1 MLPTVFVVSVG
12 ISSERL
18 RQKNIACSHPDSLL
32 VAGSV
37 DVAFF
42 DKTGTLTK
50 QGMELILIS
59 CNGEQKDEGMLDPL
73 CRFGMAV
80 CHTLTTTAKGELVG
94 TQVDKA
100 MFVAAG
106 EVLQMKG
113 DNPQIQ
119 IAGQRYHTLKQFEFD
134 NERQT
139 QSVIAA
145 DRNGAT
151 FVFVKGSP
159 EAIRARCMPFTI
171 PSSYQESVGKSA
183 KLAVYQL
190 AMAFKAFNSKVDL
203 SSVSRDDIEANL
215 FFGGFLNFRN
225 SLRDEAPEVLR
236 ELAEANI
243 PTAMITGDNVL
254 TGVTI
259 AREGGMMHPDRP
271 VLVARKVSKKCVE
284 WVDFDTGDVA
294 ASSQEAIFDMVDKGA
309 HLAVTGEAWNTLQ
322 KCSSDY
328 TSKIAKHIRVFGRC
342 SPSDK
347 VAVVTSFVESG
358 SVTLMCGDGQNDCG
372 SIKTAHVGV
381 ALSSAEASIVA
392 PFTSLDKNITAVPEV
407 LREGRCCTASA
418 LSAYSFLI
426 LYGQVEAYTIAI
438 SAYLAI
444 YLSEWCWIMYDA
456 VWSLSLTFSLPLAK
470 AAARL
475 TPRRP
480 TASLLG
486 KETVFSVCGVLVWN
500 LLYLIIAMVA
510 LWNQDWFQCRKW
522 GLQSVAS
529 FQAIGDSY
537 ESSVLFIMIGFQ
549 GIASAMS
556 LNFGYSFRK
565 GWLSNYV
572 FVFFSCTWMLFQ
584 FIITLYPSNFS
595 CIWRVNC
602 SNEVREPET

>member
-1 MLPTVFVVSVG
+1 
-12 ISSERL
+12 
-18 RQKNIACSHPDSLL
+18 
-32 VAGSV
+32 VAGNV
-37 DVAFF
+37 DIAFF

-50 QGMELILIS
+50 QGMELISMTCKDDKGLLALI
-59 CNGEQKDEGMLDPL
+59 
-73 CRFGMAV
+73 CRFGMAA
-80 CHTLTTTAKGELVG
+80 CHTLTNSSKGELVG

-100 MFVAAG
+100 MFAAAG
-106 EVLQMKG
+106 GILEAKDG
-113 DNPQIQ
+113 NNPQIQ
-119 IAGQRYHTLKQFEFD
+119 INGHRYHILKQFEFD

-159 EAIRARCMPFTI
+159 EAIKARCIPFTL

-190 AMAFKAFNSKVDL
+190 AMAFKAFNSKVDVN
-203 SSVSRDDIEANL
+203 SITRDDIEQNL
-215 FFGGFLNFRN
+215 LFGGFLNFRN
-225 SLRDEAPEVLR
+225 ALRDDAPDVLQ
-236 ELAEANI
+236 ELADANI

-259 AREGGMMHPDRP
+259 AREGGMMHPTRP
-271 VLVARKVSKKCVE
+271 VLVGRKASKKRVE
-284 WVDFDTGDVA
+284 WVDFDTGDVLA
-294 ASSQEAIFDMVDKGA
+294 ASQEAIVDMVSQGV
-309 HLAVTGEAWNTLQ
+309 HLAVTGEAWSILQ
-322 KCSSDY
+322 KSSPDY
-328 TSKIAKHIRVFGRC
+328 TSKIEKHIRVFGRC

-347 VAVVTSFVESG
+347 VAVVAKFVEGG

-372 SIKTAHVGV
+372 SLKTAHVGV
-381 ALSSAEASIVA
+381 ALSNSEASIVA
-392 PFTSLDKNITAVPEV
+392 PFTSLDKNITAVPEI

-438 SAYLAI
+438 SAYWAI
-444 YLSEWCWIMYDA
+444 YLSEWCWVMYDV
-456 VWSLSLTFSLPLAK
+456 VWSLTLTFSLPLAR
-470 AAARL
+470 AATKL

-486 KETVFSVCGVLVWN
+486 KETIFSVCGILVWN
-500 LLYLIIAMVA
+500 ILYLIIAMTA

-522 GLQSVAS
+522 GQQTVVS
-529 FQAIGDSY
+529 FQSIGDSY
-537 ESSVLFIMIGFQ
+537 ESSVIFIMIGFQ

-565 GWLSNYV
+565 GWLNNYV

-584 FIITLYPSNFS
+584 FIIALYPSNFS

-602 SNEVREPET
+602 SNEVRD